1 MALDFQGRHDQAL
14 EEQKDEAELL
24 ADATDSGC
32 YDGGEFRK
40 RSEVV
45 GDEQRQE
52 RRRGTTTVRL
62 FIAGMSSPG
71 CDSARRR
78 CHGDGD
84 VPARGKAAQ
93 NARRRQLR
101 GAGGGALLSTEI
113 LKYLQN
119 CH

>member
-1 MALDFQGRHDQAL
+1 MVALDFQGRHDQAW
-14 EEQKDEAELL
+14 EDQKDKAELL
-24 ADATDSGC
+24 ADATDLGC
-32 YDGGEFRK
+32 YDGGKFPE

-45 GDEQRQE
+45 DDEQRQA
-52 RRRGTTTVRL
+52 RKRGMTTVRL

-93 NARRRQLR
+93 NARRRQWR
-101 GAGGGALLSTEI
+101 GTGG
-113 LKYLQN
+113 KR
-119 CH
+119 

>member
-1 MALDFQGRHDQAL
+1 MALDFQGRHDQAW
-14 EEQKDEAELL
+14 EDQKDKAELL
-24 ADATDSGC
+24 ADATDLGC
-32 YDGGEFRK
+32 YDGGEFCE
-40 RSEVV
+40 RSEGVV
-45 GDEQRQE
+45 GEQRQE

-84 VPARGKAAQ
+84 VHACGKAAQ

-101 GAGGGALLSTEI
+101 GGGS
-113 LKYLQN
+113 KRR
-119 CH
+119 C